1 VSGFCVCLYSCLSWI
16 ASDPRHWCPVGV
28 PQVVAVKQSRRT
40 QSWRVISECRVIH
53 SCPQDGR
60 SHGSRH
66 EHGLQ
71 APRRTRFTGARVAHG
86 HGVVQECQ
94 NATSRFVVSEKR
106 CPRLAEVVSTIFLF
120 KMCASAGASFC
131 FETFTFPSENCHSGP
146 GQKRRFRGGC
156 VHILHLLDLMF
167 NFLLIIVNMKC

>member
-1 VSGFCVCLYSCLSWI
+1 VLRYAAAGVPSRHAGLAAVVFSVILSTIGASVQLITTFGAGSASSAAASEWVLCVCLYSCLSWI

-40 QSWRVISECRVIH
+40 QSWRAISECRVIH

-71 APRRTRFTGARVAHG
+71 VPRRIRFTGTRVAHG
-86 HGVVQECQ
+86 HGVVQECLF
-94 NATSRFVVSEKR
+94 SVVVSEKR
-106 CPRLAEVVSTIFLF
+106 CPRLAEGFSTIWL
-120 KMCASAGASFC
+120 G
-131 FETFTFPSENCHSGP
+131 
-146 GQKRRFRGGC
+146 
-156 VHILHLLDLMF
+156 
-167 NFLLIIVNMKC
+167 